1 MEAERSVPI
10 LLLTMSA
17 EEKSLQG
24 WDPGLAASLTQS
36 CTGGAGRG
44 MFGDAD
50 ILGNYN

>member
-10 LLLTMSA
+10 LLLTISA

-36 CTGGAGRG
+36 CTREARRG

-50 ILGNYN
+50 ILRDYN